1 MSIKLTTNEIRKLW
15 LDFFKSKNHIEIES
29 KSLVPKNDDSLLW
42 INSGVATLKNYFS
55 GKENPPS
62 KRLTNSQRCLRT
74 NDIENV
80 GLTSR
85 HHTFFEMLG
94 NFSIGDYFRKEA
106 IEFGAELI
114 FKVFKLE
121 PEKIYITVY
130 KDDQES
136 YDLWI
141 KNGAIESHIL
151 RCDKSRNFWEIGSG
165 PCGPCTEI
173 YYDRGEKY
181 DFNKVG
187 EKLFFEDIENDRY
200 IEIWN
205 IVFSEFNN
213 DGKGNYI
220 KLARQNIDTGA
231 GLERLACILQDVPT
245 NYDTDVFVN
254 VRNVIQKYSDK
265 KYDNNLYFETQKD
278 SEKVFINKCFSV
290 IVDHFKAV
298 IFAISDGALPSN
310 KDRGYILRKLLRRSF
325 LYLNY
330 LNVPFS
336 KFEEIIQTIISNNES
351 YYPYLK
357 NNLPNIINSFKFEYD
372 LFCESI
378 NNSFKKLN
386 ELLGKKLLDASDL
399 FNLVTTYG
407 FPIEIV
413 QSLQELLN
421 ESNNS
426 KNLKLAEDI
435 INSINP
441 SNNKI
446 SISSLKIEFDEFEKL
461 FDEHRLIANANSVT
475 KGMENQNEQL
485 LNLPELNSSF
495 DYEIETV
502 KNAKVLKIFDENWNL
517 VDKIQNKNCW
527 IILDK
532 TCFFATTGGQEHDTG
547 KINNFDVVDV
557 IKSPQGY
564 HLHKVLNA
572 TFTVNQE
579 VDGQINSFDR
589 KIIRKQHSSE
599 HLMHSAL
606 KRVISPTIKQ
616 EGAFKSIEKIT
627 LDFSFNRKLTFKE
640 ILDIEKDVKSII
652 ARANK
657 TEVLMKTL
665 DEAKEMGAIGYFEE
679 VYKKINGKLRVLVLC
694 PESIEICGGTHVY
707 NTSEIEDFMITGITS
722 KGSGSWRIEAISSNH
737 LVSKFKNN
745 VIKKAIED
753 FRNYLKKYNELNIK
767 DSEVEK
773 YKNVKVNDIH
783 YLELKEINDFLKNKI
798 NILIAKKDKENL
810 NKESN
815 DIKNKLVTS
824 SNESTK
830 LVLLKGID
838 RKLLFNSLTLVI
850 NESQSTVFLVINEIE
865 DVIQYILCANQNF
878 AQKHNLNFNVFAKEL
893 NSKLGGK
900 GGGRSYLVQGTILKI
915 DEQELNK
922 ILESINA
929 KIKK

>member
-1 MSIKLTTNEIRKLW
+1 MSKKLTTNEIRKLW
-15 LDFFKSKNHIEIES
+15 LDFFKSKNHTEVES
-29 KSLVPKNDDSLLW
+29 KSLIPKNDDSLLW
-42 INSGVATLKNYFS
+42 INSGVATLKTFFS

-106 IEFGAELI
+106 IEFGAELV
-114 FKVFKLE
+114 FKVFKLD
-121 PEKIYITVY
+121 PKKIYITVY
-130 KDDQES
+130 EEDQES
-136 YDLWI
+136 FDLWV
-141 KNGAIESHIL
+141 KNGAIKSHIL
-151 RCDKSRNFWEIGSG
+151 KCDKSRNFWEIGSG

-181 DFNKVG
+181 DFQKLG

-213 DGKGNYI
+213 DGKNNYT

-245 NYDTDVFVN
+245 NYDTDAFVN
-254 VRNVIQKYSDK
+254 VRSVIEKYSNK
-265 KYDNNLYFETQKD
+265 KYDNNLYFESKKD

-290 IVDHFKAV
+290 IIDHFKAV

-330 LNVPFS
+330 LKVSFENS
-336 KFEEIIQTIISNNES
+336 KEIINTIISNNET

-357 NNLPNIINSFKFEYD
+357 ENLNNVINTIKLEYD
-372 LFCESI
+372 LYCESI

-386 ELLGKKLLDASDL
+386 ELLNKKLLDASDL

-413 QSLQELLN
+413 QSLQELLTQ
-421 ESNNS
+421 SKDA

-441 SNNKI
+441 SDKKI
-446 SISSLKIEFDEFEKL
+446 SISKLKIEFDEFEKL
-461 FDEHRLIANANSVT
+461 FDEHRLIANANASV
-475 KGMENQNEQL
+475 KGMENQNEEL
-485 LNLPELNSSF
+485 LNLPTLDSSF
-495 DYEIETV
+495 DYEIESV
-502 KNAKVLKIFDENWNL
+502 KNSKVLKIFDENWKP
-517 VDKIQNKNCW
+517 VEEIKNKDCW
-527 IILDK
+527 VILDK

-547 KINNFDVVDV
+547 KINKFDVVDV

-564 HLHKVLNA
+564 HLHKVVKG
-572 TFTVNQE
+572 TFKIGE
-579 VDGQINSFDR
+579 KVDGQINSFDR
-589 KIIRKQHSSE
+589 NIIRKQHSSE

-606 KRVISPTIKQ
+606 KRVVSPTIKQ

-627 LDFSFNRKLTFKE
+627 LDFSFNRKLTYKE
-640 ILDIEKDVKSII
+640 ILGVEKEVKRII
-652 ARANK
+652 ATKNP
-657 TEVLMKTL
+657 TQVLMKTL
-665 DEAKEMGAIGYFEE
+665 DEAKEMGAIGYFEQ
-679 VYKKINGKLRVLVLC
+679 VYKKISGKLRVLYLC

-707 NTSEIEDFMITGITS
+707 NTGDIEDFMVTGLTS
-722 KGSGSWRIEAISSNH
+722 KGSGSWRIEAVSSNY
-737 LVSKFKNN
+737 LVDKFKNN
-745 VIKKAIED
+745 VIKKAIDD
-753 FRNYLKKYNELNIK
+753 FNNYFKKYKELNIK
-767 DSEVEK
+767 DDEVEK
-773 YKNVKVNDIH
+773 YKKTDINSIH
-783 YLELKEINDFLKNKI
+783 YLELKEINEILKNKI
-798 NILIAKKDKENL
+798 NTLVIRKEKENL
-810 NKESN
+810 SKESN
-815 DIKNKLVTS
+815 EIKNKFTEVK
-824 SNESTK
+824 ESTK
-830 LVLLKGID
+830 LFLLKDID
-838 RKLLFNSLTLVI
+838 RKLLFNSLVLAI
-850 NESQSTVFLVINEIE
+850 NEAKSTVFLVINEV
-865 DVIQYILCANQNF
+865 DGVIQYVLCSNES
-878 AQKHNLNFNVFAKEL
+878 FAKNNNLDFNLYAKDL
-893 NSKLGGK
+893 NAKLGGK

-915 DEQELNK
+915 DEKELNK
-922 ILESINA
+922 ILDTINA
-929 KIKK
+929 KLK